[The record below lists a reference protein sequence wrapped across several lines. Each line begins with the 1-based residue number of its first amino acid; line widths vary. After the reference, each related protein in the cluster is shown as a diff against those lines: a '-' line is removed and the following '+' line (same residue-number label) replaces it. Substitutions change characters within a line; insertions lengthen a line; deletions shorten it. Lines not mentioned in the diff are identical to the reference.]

1 MYGLQY
7 ISSMHLLRD
16 VDEME
21 VLNPMK
27 ARKSFLLRLDPHLY
41 RELEAWAAE
50 ELRSSNSQI
59 EFILTE
65 AVRKRGKKLTDQDFG
80 QESDHTPNA

>member
-1 MYGLQY
+1 
-7 ISSMHLLRD
+7 
-16 VDEME
+16 
-21 VLNPMK
+21 MK

-50 ELRSSNSQI
+50 ELRSANSQI

-65 AVRKRGKKLTDQDFG
+65 AVRKRGKKLTDRG
-80 QESDHTPNA
+80 SNQESDHNPGS